1 MTIQEYRDR
10 TKVERIGTCQYK
22 VTITYYGKKYTCK
35 SNNSTAW
42 DRLDDDRY
50 PDNYC
55 IGFYT
60 NKEAWSASM
69 PDCLSS
75 WPGARMPSS

>member
-10 TKVERIGTCQYK
+10 TKVERIGTCQYR
-22 VTITYYGKKYTCK
+22 VTITYYGKKYTCM

-50 PDNYC
+50 PDNYR
-55 IGFYT
+55 IGFHT
-60 NKEAWSASM
+60 NKEAWRAFYEECKRGNHLG
-69 PDCLSS
+69 DYKY
-75 WPGARMPSS
+75 